1 MRAGSLRLGSVPL
14 ELRVREVGFL
24 GLGLLGL
31 GLGLLGLGL
40 GLGLF
45 LGSVPL
51 ELRVREVGDMGEM

>member
-1 MRAGSLRLGSVPL
+1 M
-14 ELRVREVGFL
+14 REVGFL